1 MEMMWKML
9 RDTWRLSAPGE
20 NLVACLFVI
29 VPLVA
34 ILYCLITKKSNA
46 HKQVALICGIGI
58 ILMMPV
64 LIFDIQL
71 PYHRN
76 HSTGY
81 FEIVTPS
88 QGSALIL
95 IISFAV
101 SILLSF
107 LVSKITETLKKRKLR
122 KRKHR

>member
-1 MEMMWKML
+1 MGMIWKML

-20 NLVACLFVI
+20 NLVACLFVVI
-29 VPLVA
+29 PLVA
-34 ILYCLITKKSNA
+34 ILYCLIAKGKNT
-46 HKQVALICGIGI
+46 HKQVAIVCGIGI
-58 ILMMPV
+58 ILLIPV

-71 PYHRN
+71 PYHRD
-76 HSTGY
+76 HSTGF

-95 IISFAV
+95 ITSFAV

-107 LVSKITETLKKRKLR
+107 LVSKIIETLKSKLKKRKH
-122 KRKHR
+122 K

>member
-1 MEMMWKML
+1 MKMMWKML

-20 NLVACLFVI
+20 NLVACLFVVI
-29 VPLVA
+29 PLVA
-34 ILYCLITKKSNA
+34 ILYCLIAKKKNA
-46 HKQVALICGIGI
+46 QKQVAIVCGIGI
-58 ILMMPV
+58 ILLIPV

-95 IISFAV
+95 IASFAA

-107 LVSKITETLKKRKLR
+107 LVSKIIEVLKKHRK
-122 KRKHR
+122 K